1 MSDTPKKKTTKK
13 KTEATPKKERKPN
26 SGQFKKGNT
35 VGKETRFKKGHN
47 VPCKFKEEYCD
58 ELIKF
63 FTTIEPQVIYDEY
76 YDKDGNL
83 KSKRASMIIP
93 PKLPTFEGF
102 AWSIGVS
109 VGTLENW
116 RKEYPHFDTAYARAL
131 ERQREILLVFGT
143 NKQYDGNFSKFL
155 LTNNHGMAEQVKS
168 DVTYKFTLS
177 DEIDEESN

>member
-35 VGKETRFKKGHN
+35 VGKETMFKKGHN

-93 PKLPTFEGF
+93 PKLP
-102 AWSIGVS
+102 
-109 VGTLENW
+109 
-116 RKEYPHFDTAYARAL
+116 
-131 ERQREILLVFGT
+131 
-143 NKQYDGNFSKFL
+143 
-155 LTNNHGMAEQVKS
+155 MAEQVKS